1 MKERVRLVR
10 HKSAYVLPTESLA
23 QFDEDL
29 NGVTKA
35 LKPQNRIEQIYS
47 DDFAHS
53 NREVQRYRRA
63 SSSFVRMVIPEVLY
77 DTLTRE
83 LNACDSR
90 EALLLVDGWRRDDSG
105 AKAQVS
111 EILKAHGLSEQALE
125 GEAVRRCLPQLMLV
139 SQLTASAVSRRDK
152 ALAGVA
158 LVREM
163 EARQAQNAVNHKKV
177 AQIEHAPLV
186 LRPVKHG

>member
-1 MKERVRLVR
+1 MERVRLVR

-35 LKPQNRIEQIYS
+35 LKPQNRIERIYS
-47 DDFAHS
+47 DSFAHS
-53 NREVQRYRRA
+53 NWEVQRYRRA

-90 EALLLVDGWRRDDSG
+90 EALLIVDGWRRGDSG

-111 EILKAHGLSEQALE
+111 
-125 GEAVRRCLPQLMLV
+125 
-139 SQLTASAVSRRDK
+139 
-152 ALAGVA
+152 
-158 LVREM
+158 
-163 EARQAQNAVNHKKV
+163 
-177 AQIEHAPLV
+177 
-186 LRPVKHG
+186 

>member
-1 MKERVRLVR
+1 MEERVRLIR

-90 EALLLVDGWRRDDSG
+90 EALLLVDGWRRGDSG

-111 EILKAHGLSEQALE
+111 EILKAHGLGEQALE

-152 ALAGVA
+152 ALAGLA

-177 AQIEHAPLV
+177 AQIEGAPLV
-186 LRPVKHG
+186 LRSVKHG

>member
-1 MKERVRLVR
+1 MERVKLIR

-23 QFDEDL
+23 QFDGDL
-29 NGVTKA
+29 NGLTKA

-53 NREVQRYRRA
+53 NWEVQRYRRA
-63 SSSFVRMVIPEVLY
+63 SSSFVRMMIPEVLY
-77 DTLTRE
+77 DTVTHE
-83 LNACDSR
+83 LSGDSR
-90 EALLLVDGWRRDDSG
+90 EALLLVDGWRRGDAD

-111 EILKAHGLSEQALE
+111 DILKAHGLSEQDLE
-125 GEAVRRCLPQLMLV
+125 GEAVRRCLPQLMLL
-139 SQLTASAVSRRDK
+139 SQLSASAVSKRDK

-163 EARQAQNAVNHKKV
+163 EARQAQIAANQRKA
-177 AQIEHAPLV
+177 AQIEDASRI